1 MGGGAIVTMALASR
15 ARRAAA
21 LAGRVKCAFQSRG
34 GTGSGFGWL
43 ERMEEK
49 GTTMRGEGKDWNRTS
64 RGFSASAPDAA
75 TEEQKKGKEEK
86 EKASEEPE
94 GGGEGPESAEEIAPD
109 VNQLQE
115 QLEKQK
121 VEVADLRAKAK
132 ESDSRLLR
140 VLADMENLRERTA
153 RQAENATKFG
163 IQGFAKGIV
172 GVIDTFERAV
182 DSVPTEL
189 MEEVESGT
197 EEEKRLRQVLRSFH
211 EGIKMTEK
219 QLLQVLKENGVEQ
232 YDPTGE
238 PFDPNLHQA
247 LFELEDPSK
256 EAGTVAMVTKKGYL
270 LHERVMR
277 PADVGVVKAKSE

>member
-1 MGGGAIVTMALASR
+1 MLF
-15 ARRAAA
+15 
-21 LAGRVKCAFQSRG
+21 GRVRSAIQVRG
-34 GTGSGFGWL
+34 GTGSGCGWL
-43 ERMEEK
+43 EGVQERAS
-49 GTTMRGEGKDWNRTS
+49 TVRCEGKDWNSTL
-64 RGFSASAPDAA
+64 RGFSASAQDTAA
-75 TEEQKKGKEEK
+75 EEQKKDKEEK
-86 EKASEEPE
+86 EKAP
-94 GGGEGPESAEEIAPD
+94 GGSGEGEAEPGNAEEITQD
-109 VNQLQE
+109 VAELQQ

-121 VEVADLRAKAK
+121 LEMAELRAKAK
-132 ESDSRLLR
+132 DSDTRMLR
-140 VLADMENLRERTA
+140 VFADMENLRERTA

-182 DSVPTEL
+182 DSVPEDL
-189 MEEVESGT
+189 LQEVETGS

-219 QLLQVLKENGVEQ
+219 QLLNVLKENGVEQ

-238 PFDPNLHQA
+238 AFDPNLHQA
-247 LFELEDPSK
+247 MFELEDPEK
-256 EAGTVAMVTKKGYL
+256 EPGTVAMVTKKGYL